1 MAKWPLV
8 RLGDVCEINPPKQQ
22 ILNMFEGKEVSFV
35 PMSSVDEIGNI
46 NVSDIRP
53 FSDVSNGYS
62 YFIENDVLFAKITP
76 CMENG
81 KGAIARGL
89 KNGVGAGSTE
99 FHILR
104 ADVEKITSE
113 WIYRFLSLPMIRKFA
128 EINMTG
134 SAGQKRV
141 PKTFLENLKIP
152 LPPIDIQKNIANIF
166 DKTQEIIDGH
176 KKQLA
181 ELDNLI
187 MSVFYEMFGD
197 PAANEKEWEVKSL
210 KEISEKPLSYGSG
223 ASATDYNGDVRY
235 IRITDINDD
244 GSLNRD
250 VVSPNVIDTKYILND
265 GDILF
270 ARSGATVGKTLRF
283 RESFGKCIYAGY
295 LIRFVPK
302 EKFVLPDYVYYYTK
316 TNLYRRFIG
325 SNIKTVAQ
333 PNINARQYGEL
344 KVVIPPLDLQNKF
357 AEIVTKIDEQ
367 KALVKRAITESEHL
381 FNSLMSEY
389 FD

>member
-1 MAKWPLV
+1 MGKWPLV
-8 RLGDVCEINPPKQQ
+8 RLGDVCEIGAGQGAPQGVDKYCRQGTPFIKAGNLADLVNGCSENEIQQVNDEVAKEYALRIYPKGTIVFAKSGMSCMKGYVYKLKRDCYVVNHLACVIPRKVYGSYLKYCLEKYPPNRLIKDASYPS
-22 ILNMFEGKEVSFV
+22 ISL
-35 PMSSVDEIGNI
+35 
-46 NVSDIRP
+46 SDI
-53 FSDVSNGYS
+53 
-62 YFIENDVLFAKITP
+62 A
-76 CMENG
+76 
-81 KGAIARGL
+81 
-89 KNGVGAGSTE
+89 
-99 FHILR
+99 
-104 ADVEKITSE
+104 
-113 WIYRFLSLPMIRKFA
+113 
-128 EINMTG
+128 
-134 SAGQKRV
+134 
-141 PKTFLENLKIP
+141 NLKIP
-152 LPPIDIQKNIANIF
+152 LPPLNVQKHIANVL
-166 DKTQEIIDGH
+166 DKTQEIIDGY

-181 ELDNLI
+181 ELDILI
-187 MSVFYEMFGD
+187 KAVFYEMFGD